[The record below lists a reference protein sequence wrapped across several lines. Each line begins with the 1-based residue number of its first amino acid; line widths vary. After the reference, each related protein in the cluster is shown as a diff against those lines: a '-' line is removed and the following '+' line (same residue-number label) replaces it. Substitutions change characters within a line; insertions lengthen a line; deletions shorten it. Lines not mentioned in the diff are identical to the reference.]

1 MLSTFKSRFILGIVA
16 CIFFVAG
23 CRIAWSEG
31 PAEPT
36 PSDELALRQGQLAD
50 SFGRLET
57 LMLKMAELD
66 GVTNPRRAAL
76 LKRAVAQAKNRHVR
90 RQLESIVTS
99 LSDQKL
105 SRSVDIQQAVQTD
118 LRSLLDLLLSENR
131 SERLQDD
138 QARIRN
144 YIKEIERIL
153 RQQRDLQAG
162 TEAGDDA
169 DRLAEQQEQIAE
181 RTDRL
186 QRQMQQNEEGQ
197 GESVDSEGDTDPNE
211 DQQSSD
217 ENQDDAGKDR
227 PASDTPPDTEDE
239 PKNKSQPDSKEESS
253 EIDKQDSQNG
263 QSDSEENSPEKP
275 PGGQSD
281 QGEPGEQGQPQEE
294 SQGSD
299 GQNQTQQQNDF
310 PPRKRIQAAEDK
322 MRQAKKKLEQAKR
335 DGAMEEQESAQRELR
350 IAIAQLEEVL
360 RQLREEEIERM
371 LGMLEGR
378 FRRMLEMQLKVYEGT
393 SRLGDVLE
401 DERGRA
407 EDIEASKLSLD
418 ERKIVVEAEKALVL
432 LREEGSSVAF
442 PEVVQQMRDD
452 MFQVVERL
460 AQTQVGQVTQGI
472 EQDIIRSLEEMIEA
486 LQRAQQEREEQQ
498 QQQQQ
503 QGSGQSPDQAL
514 IDILAELKMI
524 KAMEQRV
531 HKRTERYARLLDD
544 QEDLAGQAT
553 QPDLH
558 SAIRQLGERQRR
570 IHKITRDIVLG
581 KNK

>member
-1 MLSTFKSRFILGIVA
+1 
-16 CIFFVAG
+16 
-23 CRIAWSEG
+23 
-31 PAEPT
+31 
-36 PSDELALRQGQLAD
+36 
-50 SFGRLET
+50 
-57 LMLKMAELD
+57 MLKMAELD

-118 LRSLLDLLLSENR
+118 LRALLDLLLSENR

-162 TEAGDDA
+162 TEAGNDA

-197 GESVDSEGDTDPNE
+197 GESVDSEDNPDPNE
-211 DQQSSD
+211 DQQSTD
-217 ENQDDAGKDR
+217 ENQDND
-227 PASDTPPDTEDE
+227 
-239 PKNKSQPDSKEESS
+239 
-253 EIDKQDSQNG
+253 G
-263 QSDSEENSPEKP
+263 QSDSEESSPEKP

-281 QGEPGEQGQPQEE
+281 QGEPGGQGQPQEE

-299 GQNQTQQQNDF
+299 GQNQPQQQNDF

-350 IAIAQLEEVL
+350 VAIAQLEEIL

-531 HKRTERYARLLDD
+531 YKRTERYARLLDD